1 MNFTNTQLKTV
12 NIDVYPFNLTVKG
25 KFLILQKTYLF
36 LFNYIFNLIS
46 VLNLLTNLFKKDSL
60 KHYTVSC
67 FSMTRL
73 CAFSYLAPCASAI
86 FPLIQ

>member
-60 KHYTVSC
+60 KHYTVSR
-67 FSMTRL
+67 FSMTLL